1 MLKLNIINVPGV
13 YEIPIAIRKNIK
25 KFDGFIA
32 LGCVIKGQT
41 PHFDLIC
48 SSTFN
53 SILNLSINFNKP
65 IGNGI
70 ITAYNMKQALQRS
83 KNTKVKNQIKDQ
95 KLLMQ
100 SCPFYKMDLKKSK
113 NSSPRIKVIQKLYNA
128 LMNPDA
134 LIEYPKS
141 QYKKFIKDVVTGT
154 LERSD
159 LIEEQ
164 IKSFLANDI
173 NLTKTDKLLKIILFA
188 AIFELM
194 FKHNTP
200 KKVIINEY
208 LLASEHF
215 LEKIQIG
222 YLNAILD
229 KISKELRKDD

>member
-1 MLKLNIINVPGV
+1 M
-13 YEIPIAIRKNIK
+13 E
-25 KFDGFIA
+25 
-32 LGCVIKGQT
+32 
-41 PHFDLIC
+41 
-48 SSTFN
+48 S
-53 SILNLSINFNKP
+53 
-65 IGNGI
+65 
-70 ITAYNMKQALQRS
+70 
-83 KNTKVKNQIKDQ
+83 
-95 KLLMQ
+95 
-100 SCPFYKMDLKKSK
+100 KKSK

-164 IKSFLANDI
+164 IKSFLVNDI
-173 NLTKTDKLLKIILFA
+173 NLVRTDKLLKIILFA